1 MAGAV
6 AGCVVLGGC
15 GLREPAIEPLTSEP
29 LQRTE
34 IAAITGKTA
43 IMDIIALDQATQ
55 RLYVTDGLL
64 LGLDVIDTSRSPGRF
79 LKTIPVGSN
88 PNGVVVASDISKVF
102 VGTDDS
108 TMVVIDVNPQSP
120 KADRRIATVQIEGKG
135 ASDLIDYDPRDHRVF
150 LTNPDDGWVTAFD
163 SRTYR
168 KVATITGLGLVDQ
181 PRYDPGDGMVYVSG
195 AERNSVIKIDP
206 RTNQVVAE
214 APIPVTCEPHGLA
227 IDPTTNLGLI
237 GCSDKDEVRTL
248 SWNFTTGKMVR
259 SFDQAGA
266 GDQVIFDAVSDHFYF
281 AASSYS
287 PAEVAI
293 FQSGT
298 AITFL
303 TGVPTSH
310 KSKGVAYDE
319 AHQRIYTYDGKHREA
334 GVWSFPDPLAS
345 GAVSMPRPMST
356 SSGGH

>member
-1 MAGAV
+1 
-6 AGCVVLGGC
+6 VLCGC
-15 GLREPAIEPLTSEP
+15 GLREPAIQPITSEP
-29 LQRTE
+29 LQRSE
-34 IAAITGKTA
+34 IAPITGKTA
-43 IMDIIALDQATQ
+43 IMDIIDLDQAAQ

-64 LGLDVIDTSRSPGRF
+64 LGLDVMDTSRSPGRY
-79 LKTIPVGSN
+79 LKTIRVGSN
-88 PNGVVVASDISKVF
+88 PNGVVVAPDIQKVF
-102 VGTDDS
+102 VGTDDG
-108 TMVVIDVNPQSP
+108 TMVVIDVNPHSP
-120 KADRRIATVQIEGKG
+120 RADQRIATVQIEGKG
-135 ASDLIDYDPRDHRVF
+135 ASDLIDYDPKDHRVF

-168 KVATITGLGLVDQ
+168 KVATIAGVGLVDQ
-181 PRYDPGDGMVYVSG
+181 PRYDPADGMLYVSG
-195 AERNSVIKIDP
+195 AERNSVIKLDP
-206 RTNQVVAE
+206 RTNQVVGE

-266 GDQVIFDAVSDHFYF
+266 GDQVIFDAVSRHFYF

-319 AHQRIYTYDGKHREA
+319 VHHRIYTYDGRHREA
-334 GVWSFPDPLAS
+334 GVWSFPDPIGSAPA
-345 GAVSMPRPMST
+345 GPPST
-356 SSGGH
+356 SSGGS